1 VLLVLTAAVAW
12 LAPVEARP
20 ASRAPRR
27 AAAVGVLAIVLGGA
41 ALAVAQAELGGG
53 ADAPE
58 SGPGRLA
65 SVQSNRYEYWRVA
78 LGTFADH
85 PLIGDGSGGFRVAWL
100 RERPFR
106 ESVRDAHSLYLETA
120 AELGL
125 PGLGF
130 LLLFIGGTFASGA
143 TALRRAAAPAGT
155 AAALLAWTVSA
166 SIDWMWELPAVAL
179 FAVVLSAAL
188 VSDAQANRAPEA
200 SG

>member
-1 VLLVLTAAVAW
+1 MMRLCSDESRVWFSYLFFFFFSSRRRHTRLQGDWSSDVCSSDLGASMTGVLLVLAAAAAW

-20 ASRAPRR
+20 APRAPRR

-125 PGLGF
+125 AGLAC
-130 LLLFIGGTFASGA
+130 LLALLGGIAAGGVR
-143 TALRRAAAPAGT
+143 ALRRAGP
-155 AAALLAWTVSA
+155 
-166 SIDWMWELPAVAL
+166 
-179 FAVVLSAAL
+179 
-188 VSDAQANRAPEA
+188 
-200 SG
+200 